1 VENDEYPGFSIQL
14 QLGFHLFHSS
24 DQVYQVPSAIYLVAE
39 LSILFFPFIVTLA
52 SQFNKIQASTILI
65 VSHISGSVLAFIL
78 NF

>member
-1 VENDEYPGFSIQL
+1 MTNMPKNFRAISTSILPGQSGSRIRETT
-14 QLGFHLFHSS
+14 

-65 VSHISGSVLAFIL
+65 VSHR
-78 NF
+78 